1 MLKTLALV
9 SNGHNGETLCM
20 DENTV
25 LVKEQGRTEAIA
37 FLQITDS
44 ARDISDIEIRLRCP
58 GNGAGKA
65 KGMHGNKDVF

>member
-1 MLKTLALV
+1 
-9 SNGHNGETLCM
+9 M

-25 LVKEQGRTEAIA
+25 LVKEQECTEAIA

-44 ARDISDIEIRLRCP
+44 ARDRSDTGIWLTCP

-65 KGMHGNKDVF
+65 KRCVCEGPFPMGTRMFFYMIGRKCRKN